1 MIDHMG
7 PLNFQSAMSILPQK
21 KTAKNSKNQ
30 GISEMFC
37 SLAHDLMQFAQN
49 FGPHDDFS
57 DLSWPSSHE
66 LLQNSAWVLICLRK
80 KNWLFLVFFPWRG
93 SAKFQIQFF
102 WPWRMSKFC
111 LESSRSNL
119 GCLNL
124 SLQFQR
130 QKGEKMHLIFC
141 WFLLNV
147 TLSFVPR
154 GANGGLPF
162 SALLCEFN

>member
-80 KNWLFLVFFPWRG
+80 KKLAVFGFFPMERQCQV
-93 SAKFQIQFF
+93 SNPIFLA
-102 WPWRMSKFC
+102 
-111 LESSRSNL
+111 LED
-119 GCLNL
+119 
-124 SLQFQR
+124 
-130 QKGEKMHLIFC
+130 
-141 WFLLNV
+141 V
-147 TLSFVPR
+147 
-154 GANGGLPF
+154 
-162 SALLCEFN
+162 